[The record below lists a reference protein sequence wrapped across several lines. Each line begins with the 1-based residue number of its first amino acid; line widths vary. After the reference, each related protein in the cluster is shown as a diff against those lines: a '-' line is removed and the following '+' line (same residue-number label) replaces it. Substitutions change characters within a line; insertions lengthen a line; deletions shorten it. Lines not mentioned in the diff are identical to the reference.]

1 MASRYFISED
11 SGVPAKSGKTEEV
24 YSISKEIVEK
34 VKKKRTYAET
44 ANNKFGAQVK
54 RKRSWKKKPDQF
66 PGPAPID
73 PEKLE
78 KHSRGDGV
86 NTKRIRTKYGQTMAK
101 RREETMH
108 GVQETAAR

>member
-11 SGVPAKSGKTEEV
+11 SGVPAKSGKSEEV
-24 YSISKEIVEK
+24 YSISKEIVDK

-44 ANNKFGAQVK
+44 ANDKLGVRVN
-54 RKRSWKKKPDQF
+54 RKRSWKKKADKY

-86 NTKRIRTKYGQTMAK
+86 DTKRIRTKFGQTMAK
-101 RREETMH
+101 RREETMQ